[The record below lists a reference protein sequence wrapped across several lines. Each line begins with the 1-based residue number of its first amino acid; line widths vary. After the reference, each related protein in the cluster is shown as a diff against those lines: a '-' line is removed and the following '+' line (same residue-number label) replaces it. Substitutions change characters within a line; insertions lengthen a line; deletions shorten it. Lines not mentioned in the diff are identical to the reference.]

1 VLALGL
7 LVVVALVSSLSPPRR
22 PQTLGDASLS
32 ISSDPDPARLG
43 LNRLHVRLIGAG
55 GTPIEGGRVELRY
68 GLESDA
74 TLRVIPMR
82 PAAAGLY
89 DAEVE
94 FDRPGPWQVSVALK
108 REGVPDSS
116 ATFLYNIG
124 PSAAAGKVL
133 AGTIRIASPLAGKV
147 GPGDVLYV
155 IARRGPGPPLAVKRI
170 ANLAFPVSF
179 RLSREDMVMAS
190 GPFEGEV
197 SVVAR
202 VRKGGAAGPARPG
215 DLEGSTP
222 GGPVRIGDA
231 PIEILIDR
239 EM

>member
-1 VLALGL
+1 M
-7 LVVVALVSSLSPPRR
+7 SSLSPPRR

-43 LNRLHVRLIGAG
+43 LNRLHVRLIGADG
-55 GTPIEGGRVELRY
+55 KPIDGGRVELRY
-68 GLESDA
+68 GLESEA
-74 TLRVIPMR
+74 TLRVTAMR

-124 PSAAAGKVL
+124 PSPGAGKVL
-133 AGTIRIASPLAGKV
+133 AGTVRIAPRLAGKV

-170 ANLAFPVSF
+170 ASPAFPVSF

-202 VRKGGAAGPARPG
+202 VRKGGAAGPAQSG
-215 DLEGSTP
+215 DLEGSFP
-222 GGPVRIGDA
+222 GHPVRIGDA

-239 EM
+239 EI

>member
-1 VLALGL
+1 M
-7 LVVVALVSSLSPPRR
+7 SSLSPPRR
-22 PQTLGDASLS
+22 PQALGDANLS

-43 LNRLHVRLIGAG
+43 RNRLHVRLSGADG
-55 GTPIEGGRVELRY
+55 KPIDSGRVELRY
-68 GLESDA
+68 GLESEA
-74 TLRVIPMR
+74 TLREIAMR

-108 REGVPDSS
+108 REGVPDSN

-124 PSAAAGKVL
+124 LSPGAGKVL
-133 AGTIRIASPLAGKV
+133 AGTVRIAPDLAGKI
-147 GPGDVLYV
+147 GRGDVLYV

-170 ANLAFPVSF
+170 ADPAFPVSF

-202 VRKGGAAGPARPG
+202 VKKGGSAGPAQSG
-215 DLEGSTP
+215 DLEGSFP
-222 GGPVRIGDA
+222 GLRVRIGEA

-239 EM
+239 EI